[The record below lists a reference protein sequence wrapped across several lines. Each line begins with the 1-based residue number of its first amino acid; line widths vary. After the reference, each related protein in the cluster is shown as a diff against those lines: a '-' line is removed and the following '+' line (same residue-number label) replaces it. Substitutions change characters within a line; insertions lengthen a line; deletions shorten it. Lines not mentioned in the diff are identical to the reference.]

1 MEKKLLN
8 LGTLTQMR
16 AQLLSA
22 MLERHGIESI
32 IVHAN
37 RIEGA
42 AGGVDVMVNDED
54 FVEASSILDDFKS
67 AYGKEK
73 QQAVDYM
80 RLARRILVPVDFS
93 AHAENAAF
101 YALQIAAALKSDV
114 MLLNVYLDPNMNP
127 FSHLETFT
135 FASNLEQITREV
147 EEQTEKWLKTLSKKL
162 KDRIKEKGIKGVN
175 VFYDLAPDNV
185 LSGVLEY
192 AREYKPG
199 LVVMG
204 TRGNKREG
212 MWSFG
217 SVTAKVIEKLRIPVI
232 AVPKDFDARN
242 KLAPKRIV
250 YATGFD
256 ETDFWSLSR
265 LATFANPFDAQ
276 IYCLHISEA
285 IEKQDE
291 VSMHKMKK
299 FITENLD
306 IAKIEYSLLE
316 CLDAQLCLEDFVQE
330 KSIDIVAMTTHH
342 RNLFTKLYHPSLTKK
357 VLFQTEV
364 PLLVFHS
371 KPHPK

>member
-1 MEKKLLN
+1 MKEKLLN

-22 MLERHGIESI
+22 MLERQSIESI
-32 IVHAN
+32 MVHAN

-42 AGGVDVMVNDED
+42 AGGVDVMVKEED
-54 FVEASSILDDFKS
+54 FLEASSILDDFKS
-67 AYGKEK
+67 AYGEKK

-93 AHAENAAF
+93 EHAENAAF
-101 YALQIAAALKSDV
+101 YALQIAAALKSDIL
-114 MLLNVYLDPNMNP
+114 LLNVYLDPNLNP

-135 FASNLEQITREV
+135 FASNLEQITQEV
-147 EEQTEKWLKTLSKKL
+147 EEQTEKWLKALSKKL
-162 KDRIKEKGIKGVN
+162 KDWIKEKNIKGVN
-175 VFYDLAPDNV
+175 VFYDLARDNV
-185 LSGVLEY
+185 LSGILEY

-212 MWSFG
+212 LWSFG
-217 SVTAKVIEKLRIPVI
+217 SVTAKVIEKLHIPII

-242 KLAPKRIV
+242 KPAPKKIV
-250 YATGFD
+250 YTTSFD
-256 ETDFWSLSR
+256 ETDFWSMSR
-265 LATFANPFDAQ
+265 LATFAHPFDAQ
-276 IYCLHISEA
+276 IYCLHISES

-291 VSMHKMKK
+291 VSMKTMRK
-299 FITENLD
+299 FITENLG
-306 IAKIEYSLLE
+306 ISKIECGLLE
-316 CLDAQLCLEDFVQE
+316 CLDLQLCLEDFVEE

-342 RNLFTKLYHPSLTKK
+342 RNLFSKLYHPSLTKQ

-371 KPHPK
+371 HPGSK

>member
-1 MEKKLLN
+1 VKE
-8 LGTLTQMR
+8 
-16 AQLLSA
+16 
-22 MLERHGIESI
+22 
-32 IVHAN
+32 
-37 RIEGA
+37 
-42 AGGVDVMVNDED
+42 ED
-54 FVEASSILDDFKS
+54 FIEASGILDDFKS
-67 AYGKEK
+67 AYGEK
-73 QQAVDYM
+73 KQLAVDYM

-114 MLLNVYLDPNMNP
+114 MLLNVYLDPNLNP

-135 FASNLEQITREV
+135 FASNLEQITQEV
-147 EEQTEKWLKTLSKKL
+147 EEQTEKRLLALSKKL
-162 KDRIKEKGIKGVN
+162 KDRIKEKNIKGVN
-175 VFYDLAPDNV
+175 VFYDLARDNV
-185 LSGVLEY
+185 LSGILEY

-212 MWSFG
+212 LWSFG
-217 SVTAKVIEKLRIPVI
+217 SVTAKVIAKLRIPII

-242 KLAPKRIV
+242 KPAPKKIV

-256 ETDFWSLSR
+256 ETDFWSMSR
-265 LATFANPFDAQ
+265 LATFAHPFDAK
-276 IYCLHISEA
+276 IFCLHISEA

-291 VSMHKMKK
+291 VSMRKMRK
-299 FITENLD
+299 FITENLG
-306 IAKIEYSLLE
+306 IAKIECGLLE
-316 CLDAQLCLEDFVQE
+316 CIDVQLCLEDFVDE

-342 RNLFTKLYHPSLTKK
+342 RNLFSKLYHPSLTKQ

-371 KPHPK
+371 KPNPK